1 MLVRSVAAILDRD
14 LRTLAREVDAY
25 PGRRELWQQLPGMTN
40 AGGTLVLHLA
50 GNVRHFIG
58 ARLGGTGYV
67 RDRPAEFSRRDV
79 SVKGLLQEIEVARA
93 EVARTLSRL
102 DDGSLPEVFPEVIT
116 DMRVDTGEY
125 LIHLLTHF
133 AYHLGQIDV
142 HRRIVTGDASSVGAV
157 KPAELGSASPARS

>member
-14 LRTLAREVDAY
+14 LRTLSREVEAY
-25 PGRRELWQQLPGMTN
+25 TDWHELWQELPGMTN
-40 AGGTLVLHLA
+40 SGGTLVLHLA

-58 ARLGGTGYV
+58 ATLGGTGYM
-67 RDRPAEFSRRDV
+67 RDRPAEFSRRHV
-79 SVKGLLQEIEVARA
+79 SVRDLLKEIEVARA
-93 EVARTLSRL
+93 EVARTFAGL
-102 DDGSLPEVFPEVIT
+102 DDGSLPEEFPEVIA

-142 HRRIVTGDASSVGAV
+142 HRRIVTGDVSGVGAV
-157 KPAELGSASPARS
+157 KPGELGSARPARS

>member
-14 LRTLAREVDAY
+14 LRTLSREVKAY
-25 PGRRELWQQLPGMTN
+25 RDEGQLWQTVPGMAN

-50 GNVRHFIG
+50 GNLRHFIG

-67 RDRPAEFSRRDV
+67 RDRAAEFSRRDV
-79 SVKGLLQEIEVARA
+79 SVEDLLQEIEVARA

-142 HRRIVTGDASSVGAV
+142 HRRIVTGDVSSVGAV